1 MFERIGDSWKPRIES
16 FKITMKILLRSPAS
30 ALGLVIVIIYFII
43 ALLDQVDPYILG
55 ITTNVNTLIPNY
67 VNTAPQPPS
76 WLSNPWDFSLPF
88 GTTYPGINLY
98 DGIIK
103 AIRIDI
109 AFSLFVVVTGALIGI
124 VLGVFSAFYGGWFDE
139 IIMRLTDIFFSIPYL
154 VLVIALGVFLGRS
167 LLILSVGLIILW
179 WPIYARVV
187 RGQALSIKEQTYVEA
202 ARAAGVKNSRIIL
215 KHVLPN
221 TMAPIFVQFS
231 FDLAT
236 IVLALATLYF
246 IGFAPSNSWLPELGF
261 LSSIGYEYA
270 IVGDWWTIVFPGF
283 ALMIFALGM
292 NLLGDGLR
300 DALDPRL
307 RR

>member
-1 MFERIGDSWKPRIES
+1 MIENFMENLRPRIEN
-16 FKITMKILLRSPAS
+16 FKITMKILLKSPAS
-30 ALGLVIVIIYFII
+30 AIGLIIVIVYFLI
-43 ALLDQVDPYILG
+43 ALIDQVDPVILG
-55 ITTNVNTLIPNY
+55 ITTNINYLNPNF

-76 WLSNPWDFSLPF
+76 WLANPFNFSLPF

-98 DGIIK
+98 DGIMK

-109 AFSLFVVVTGALIGI
+109 SFSLFVVVSGALIGI

-154 VLVIALGVFLGRS
+154 VLVIAMGVFLGRS
-167 LLILSVGLIILW
+167 LEILSIGLIILW

-187 RGQALSIKEQTYVEA
+187 RGQALSIKEQTFVEA
-202 ARAAGVKNSRIIL
+202 ARASGVKNGKIIFR
-215 KHVLPN
+215 HVLPN

-246 IGFAPSNSWLPELGF
+246 IGFTLQTHICLK
-261 LSSIGYEYA
+261 L
-270 IVGDWWTIVFPGF
+270 TIFQ
-283 ALMIFALGM
+283 A
-292 NLLGDGLR
+292 
-300 DALDPRL
+300 
-307 RR
+307 

>member
-1 MFERIGDSWKPRIES
+1 
-16 FKITMKILLRSPAS
+16 
-30 ALGLVIVIIYFII
+30 V
-43 ALLDQVDPYILG
+43 ILG
-55 ITTNVNTLIPNY
+55 ITTDINYLNPNF

-76 WLSNPWDFSLPF
+76 WLTNPFNFSLPF

-98 DGIIK
+98 DGIMK

-109 AFSLFVVVTGALIGI
+109 SFSLFVVVSGALIGI

-154 VLVIALGVFLGRS
+154 VLVIAMGVFLGRS
-167 LLILSVGLIILW
+167 LEILSIGLIILW

-187 RGQALSIKEQTYVEA
+187 RGQALSIKEQTFVEA
-202 ARAAGVKNSRIIL
+202 ARASGVKNGKIIFR
-215 KHVLPN
+215 HVLPN

-246 IGFAPSNSWLPELGF
+246 IGFTLQTHICLK
-261 LSSIGYEYA
+261 L
-270 IVGDWWTIVFPGF
+270 TIFQ
-283 ALMIFALGM
+283 A
-292 NLLGDGLR
+292 
-300 DALDPRL
+300 
-307 RR
+307 

>member
-1 MFERIGDSWKPRIES
+1 MIENFMENLRPRIEN
-16 FKITMKILLRSPAS
+16 FKITMKILLKSPAS
-30 ALGLVIVIIYFII
+30 AIGLIIVIAYFLI
-43 ALLDQVDPYILG
+43 ALIDQVDPVILG
-55 ITTNVNTLIPNY
+55 ITTDINYLNPNF

-76 WLSNPWDFSLPF
+76 WLANPFNFSLPF

-98 DGIIK
+98 DGIMK

-109 AFSLFVVVTGALIGI
+109 SFSLFVVVSGALIGI

-154 VLVIALGVFLGRS
+154 VLVIAMGVFLGRS
-167 LLILSVGLIILW
+167 LEILSIGLIILW

-187 RGQALSIKEQTYVEA
+187 RGQALSIKEQTFVEA
-202 ARAAGVKNSRIIL
+202 ARASGVKNGKIIFR
-215 KHVLPN
+215 HVLPN

-246 IGFAPSNSWLPELGF
+246 IGFAPSNSYMPELGY
-261 LSSIGYEYA
+261 LSSLGYEYA

>member
-1 MFERIGDSWKPRIES
+1 MFDKMSDSWKPRIEN
-16 FKITMKILLRSPAS
+16 FKITMKILLKSPAS
-30 ALGLVIVIIYFII
+30 AIGLIIVLVYFII

-76 WLSNPWDFSLPF
+76 WLTNPWDFSLPF

-109 AFSLFVVVTGALIGI
+109 AFSLFVVVSGAIIGI

-167 LLILSVGLIILW
+167 LEILSIGLIILW

-202 ARAAGVKNSRIIL
+202 ARASGVKNSRIIFR
-215 KHVLPN
+215 HILPN

>member
-1 MFERIGDSWKPRIES
+1 MFDKMSDSWKPRIEN
-16 FKITMKILLRSPAS
+16 FKITMKILLKSPAS
-30 ALGLVIVIIYFII
+30 AIGLIIVLVYFII

-76 WLSNPWDFSLPF
+76 WLTNPWDFSLPF

-109 AFSLFVVVTGALIGI
+109 AFSLFVVVSGAIIGI

-167 LLILSVGLIILW
+167 LEILSIGLIILW

-187 RGQALSIKEQTYVEA
+187 RGQALSVKEQTYVEA
-202 ARAAGVKNSRIIL
+202 ARASGVKNSRIIFR
-215 KHVLPN
+215 HILPN